1 MAMVRGGTSGLLLI
15 AAALA
20 GGCASAPSEK
30 LPSLIPD
37 STATAGAG
45 AGYQLSPQELGYS
58 CKKLKGVMQVRIL
71 QVRNYHARDN
81 ASVAAR
87 SLQGVATP
95 IFGGTTVGIDPVRQ
109 HRQDLAM
116 LKAYNRRLAQKKCK
130 TFDLDAELKK
140 SP

>member
-20 GGCASAPSEK
+20 GGCAGAPSEK

-37 STATAGAG
+37 STATADAG
-45 AGYQLSPQELGYS
+45 ATYQLSPQELGYS

-71 QVRNYHARDN
+71 QVRSYDPRNN

-87 SLQGVATP
+87 GLQGAATP
-95 IFGGTTVGIDPVRQ
+95 IFGGTTVGIDPARQ

-116 LKAYNRRLAQKKCK
+116 LKAYNRRLAEKKCK